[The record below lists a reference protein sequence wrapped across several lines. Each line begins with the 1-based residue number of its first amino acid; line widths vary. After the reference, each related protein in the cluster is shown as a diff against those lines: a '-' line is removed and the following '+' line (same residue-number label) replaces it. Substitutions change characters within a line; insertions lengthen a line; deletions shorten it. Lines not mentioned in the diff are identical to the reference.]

1 MDARVKIKKKNK
13 TVVNGRLEERLEPYF
28 ECWCTP
34 KELYGKELY
43 EAINIK
49 LESVLT
55 FEVRYCEKIKAM
67 RKEAKKFIII
77 FDEQQFEV
85 YYVDFKAND
94 RDKVI
99 IKANGIT

>member
-1 MDARVKIKKKNK
+1 MDARIEIKKKNR
-13 TVVNGRLEERLEPYF
+13 TVIKGRSDEVLEDYYT
-28 ECWCTP
+28 CWCTP

-49 LESVLT
+49 LENVLV
-55 FEVRYCEKIKAM
+55 FEVRYCEKIRAM
-67 RKEAKKFIII
+67 RKEAKKFIVI

-85 YYVDFKAND
+85 YYVDFKANS

-99 IKANGIT
+99 IKANGVT

>member
-1 MDARVKIKKKNK
+1 MNARVEIKKKTK
-13 TVVNGRLEERLEPYF
+13 TIVSGRAIEDLEDYYK
-28 ECWCTP
+28 CWCTP

-43 EAINIK
+43 EAINTK

-67 RKEAKKFIII
+67 RKEAKKFVVI

-85 YYVDFKAND
+85 YHVDFKANSK
-94 RDKVI
+94 DKVI